1 MPIGFE
7 NAGRGSTSMM
17 DGNFQEIMSHCREY
31 LTLEQR
37 WTVSSTEQSA
47 N

>member
-1 MPIGFE
+1 MI
-7 NAGRGSTSMM
+7 
-17 DGNFQEIMSHCREY
+17 DGNFQEVMRRRREN

-37 WTVSSTEQSA
+37 WTVSSMEQSA